1 MSAIRSTI
9 FYLGALVATL
19 GAACALPVAACLPRR
34 PCYRLLGLWNVAIL
48 WCADAFC
55 GITYEVHG
63 RENIPESGPYVLMAN
78 HQSAFETILLVVLLP
93 QPAFVLKRS
102 LLWIPII
109 GWGLALTRPIVI
121 VRSSPVRSLKR
132 LLRQARERFARGDV
146 VVIFPEGTR
155 VPVGERRPYQAG
167 GAHIATQG
175 RVPVLPMAHNAG
187 HVWPRGYL
195 KKSGKVTVRIGAPI
209 STEASR
215 PARLNEQVRKWIE
228 AEGAR
233 LSPPM

>member
-1 MSAIRSTI
+1 MSAIRSTV
-9 FYLGALVATL
+9 FYLGVLVATL
-19 GAACALPVAACLPRR
+19 GAACVMPVAVCLPPR
-34 PCYRLLGLWNVAIL
+34 PRYRLLGLWNVAVL
-48 WCADAFC
+48 WCADVFC

-63 RENIPESGPYVLMAN
+63 RENIPESGPYMLMAN
-78 HQSAFETILLVVLLP
+78 HQSAFETVLLVVLLP

-102 LLWIPII
+102 LLWIPVV

-121 VRSSPVRSLKR
+121 IRSSPVRSLKR
-132 LLRQARERFARGDV
+132 LLQQARERFAQGDV

-155 VPVGERRPYQAG
+155 LPVGERRPYQAG
-167 GAHIATQG
+167 GAHIATQS

-187 HVWPRGYL
+187 HFWPRGFL
-195 KKSGKVTVRIGAPI
+195 KKPGKVTVRIGSPI
-209 STEASR
+209 PTEELQ
-215 PARLNEQVRKWIE
+215 PAQLNEQVREWIE